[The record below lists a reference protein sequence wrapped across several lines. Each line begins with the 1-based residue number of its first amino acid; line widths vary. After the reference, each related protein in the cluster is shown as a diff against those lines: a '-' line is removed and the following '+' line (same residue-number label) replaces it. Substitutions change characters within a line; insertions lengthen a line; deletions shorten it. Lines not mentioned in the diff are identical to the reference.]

1 MRIQDVIRRSCYV
14 AAVALLCFVPGTF
27 AQSRIASPMS
37 AAAVTRSA
45 GVFMYSPIDWNK
57 NNKNNKKT
65 AAPEGGNAG
74 LYLLL
79 AGFSCCAAIAL
90 RSRRPAG
97 SA

>member
-1 MRIQDVIRRSCYV
+1 MKIREVVRRSCYV

-37 AAAVTRSA
+37 AAAITRSA
-45 GVFMYSPIDWNK
+45 GVFIYSPIDWNK
-57 NNKNNKKT
+57 NNKDKKK
-65 AAPEGGNAG
+65 AVAPEGGNAG

-79 AGFSCCAAIAL
+79 AGLSCCAAMVV

-97 SA
+97 SV